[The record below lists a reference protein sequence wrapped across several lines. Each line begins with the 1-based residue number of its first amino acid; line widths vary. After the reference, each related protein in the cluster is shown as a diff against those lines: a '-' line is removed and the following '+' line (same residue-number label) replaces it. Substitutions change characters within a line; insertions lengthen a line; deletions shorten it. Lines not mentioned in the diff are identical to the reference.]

1 MASLLGDSSICSD
14 FNLFMETLK
23 ENRLIDDRIIYE
35 LNKTIPTRSFA
46 ANVDVSEQCKG
57 LADKV
62 IATQSR
68 RVDAIKTCIKHQA
81 HVTQKIKDEREQN
94 PEDFKL
100 KKQLGR
106 EQSNLRLLRQ
116 ELGIEEIIQER
127 VRKTFH
133 ERCRSYYHS

>member
-1 MASLLGDSSICSD
+1 MASLDDSSICLD
-14 FNLFMETLK
+14 FNLFMDTLK
-23 ENRLIDDRIIYE
+23 TNRLIDDRIIYE
-35 LNKTIPTRSFA
+35 LNKTIPTQSFA
-46 ANVDVSEQCKG
+46 ANVDVSEKCKG
-57 LADKV
+57 LSDKV
-62 IATQSR
+62 IATQER
-68 RVDAIKTCIKHQA
+68 RVNAIKTCIKYQA
-81 HVTQKIKDEREQN
+81 EVTQKTKAEREQN

-127 VRKTFH
+127 VKKTFH

>member
-1 MASLLGDSSICSD
+1 MASLSDSSICLD

-23 ENRLIDDRIIYE
+23 SNRLIDDRIIYE
-35 LNKTIPTRSFA
+35 LNKTIPTRSFS
-46 ANVDVSEQCKG
+46 ANVDVSEQCKS

-62 IATQSR
+62 LSTQEL
-68 RVDAIKTCIKHQA
+68 RVNAIKNCIQHQA
-81 HVTQKIKDEREQN
+81 DVTQKARDEREKN
-94 PEDFKL
+94 PDDYKL
-100 KKQLGR
+100 KRQLGR

-116 ELGIEEIIQER
+116 ELGVEEIIQER